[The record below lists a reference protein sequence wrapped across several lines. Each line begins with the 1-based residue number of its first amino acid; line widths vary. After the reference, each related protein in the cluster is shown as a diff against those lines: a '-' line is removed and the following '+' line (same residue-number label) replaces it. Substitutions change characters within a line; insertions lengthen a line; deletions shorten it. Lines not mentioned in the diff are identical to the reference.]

1 MKPDA
6 LKVLIYATWR
16 DRLLGFDEPDFPE
29 VALQVPGGTVETGE
43 DIAAA
48 ALREFSE
55 ETGILPETPLAP
67 LIFHDYRFSK
77 DGTEFCHRRHY
88 FHIPLEGEQPASWL
102 HREMTPFSGGSPI
115 LFRFW
120 LGFDDARTRL
130 GYGMEH
136 SLPLLG

>member
-1 MKPDA
+1 MEPDA

-55 ETGILPETPLAP
+55 ETGILPETPLARSSFMTIAFP
-67 LIFHDYRFSK
+67 RTEPNFVTGGTTSTFPSK
-77 DGTEFCHRRHY
+77 VSN
-88 FHIPLEGEQPASWL
+88 PPA
-102 HREMTPFSGGSPI
+102 GCI
-115 LFRFW
+115 
-120 LGFDDARTRL
+120 AK
-130 GYGMEH
+130 
-136 SLPLLG
+136 

>member
-1 MKPDA
+1 MPPPTRAPSTAKSRSSASAETPMEPDA

-55 ETGILPETPLAP
+55 ETGILPETPLARSSFMTIAFP
-67 LIFHDYRFSK
+67 RTEPNFVTGGTTSTFPSK
-77 DGTEFCHRRHY
+77 VSN
-88 FHIPLEGEQPASWL
+88 PPA
-102 HREMTPFSGGSPI
+102 GCI
-115 LFRFW
+115 
-120 LGFDDARTRL
+120 AK
-130 GYGMEH
+130 
-136 SLPLLG
+136 